1 MARGL
6 PQTHSEGLEP
16 RQQHDKRIMESRNT
30 TLTTCGEC
38 ASISPQD
45 RKAVNTLEELLGQVE
60 AEASICFPLDNLIP
74 EIITDENMERSF
86 KRVMSNLH
94 NADTRNGLR
103 WREKIEIDGV
113 ECTPRMVR
121 YMKRKKDIIAELK
134 ERIGNGTFR
143 IRHLKSF

>member
-1 MARGL
+1 
-6 PQTHSEGLEP
+6 
-16 RQQHDKRIMESRNT
+16 MESRNT

-60 AEASICFPLDNLIP
+60 EKTSICFPLLDLIP
-74 EIITDENMERSF
+74 EIIADENMVRSF

-103 WREKIEIDGV
+103 WRENIVI
-113 ECTPRMVR
+113 TRVR
-121 YMKRKKDIIAELK
+121 DNI
-134 ERIGNGTFR
+134 
-143 IRHLKSF
+143 LKSKEQKTIQPTKGGHKMVTYQNYVSLFYCQITSCPSDGGIS

>member
-1 MARGL
+1 
-6 PQTHSEGLEP
+6 
-16 RQQHDKRIMESRNT
+16 MESRNT

-60 AEASICFPLDNLIP
+60 EKTSICFPLYNLIP
-74 EIITDENMERSF
+74 EIIADENMERSF

-103 WREKIEIDGV
+103 WVSGFFRLVTPYVRNKV
-113 ECTPRMVR
+113 LPACT
-121 YMKRKKDIIAELK
+121 
-134 ERIGNGTFR
+134 
-143 IRHLKSF
+143 

>member
-1 MARGL
+1 
-6 PQTHSEGLEP
+6 
-16 RQQHDKRIMESRNT
+16 MESRNT

-60 AEASICFPLDNLIP
+60 EKTSICFPLLDLIP
-74 EIITDENMERSF
+74 EIIADENMERSF

-103 WREKIEIDGV
+103 WRENIVIDGV

-121 YMKRKKDIIAELK
+121 YMKRKADIIAMLK
-134 ERIGNGTFR
+134 AQIANGTFR
-143 IRHLKSF
+143 IKHLKSFETADGPKIRTVQHRPS